1 MDTYDTCHALILSCH
16 KYLGDRATKQNKK
29 NLPFNF
35 HYFIGHSKNFT
46 QSSIDEKIVTVDCP
60 DYYENLPDKVYKS
73 IEWIYHNLKFEY
85 ILKTDDDIIFDKKN
99 ITKLYAEIYKSG
111 IDYAGNL
118 IGVNSYRSTWHKN
131 KCENDQINNISIN
144 VPSTEY
150 CSGGAY
156 FLSKKSVEFILNN
169 YSSLKPPDLIYE
181 DVAMGYVLSHCNG
194 IKKAKINNLNKAFI
208 W

>member
-1 MDTYDTCHALILSCH
+1 MDTHDTCHTLILSCY
-16 KYLGDRATKQNKK
+16 KYLEDRITKQDKE
-29 NLPFNF
+29 NLPFDF
-35 HYFIGHSKNFT
+35 HYFIGNSKSLT
-46 QSSIDEKIVTVDCP
+46 QTQIDRKIVTVNCL

-73 IEWIYHNLKFEY
+73 IEWIYNNLKFEY
-85 ILKTDDDIIFDKKN
+85 ILKTDDDIVFNKEN
-99 ITKLYAEIYKSG
+99 ITKLYSEIYNSG

-118 IGVNSYRSTWHKN
+118 IRVSSYKSTWHKN
-131 KCENDQINNISIN
+131 KCENNQINNVSID

-169 YSSLKPPDLIYE
+169 YALLKPPDLIYE
-181 DVAMGYVLSHCNG
+181 DVAMGYVLSHCYG